1 MDRGAIEDSLKLETD
16 AASSKSTVV
25 EEPVVSATP
34 KRRGR
39 GSFLYDKSVLYSD
52 HQGEHTTLED
62 ESEAKDKPEAHGYRD
77 ADKASGNRSGE
88 FRVLA
93 FVVLHFFNSS

>member
-25 EEPVVSATP
+25 EEPVVSSTP

-39 GSFLYDKSVLYSD
+39 GSFLYEKSVLYSD
-52 HQGEHTTLED
+52 HHGEHTTLED
-62 ESEAKDKPEAHGYRD
+62 KAEANDKPEAHEYRD

-88 FRVLA
+88 FQVLA
-93 FVVLHFFNSS
+93 FVLHFFNSS